1 VSINNQ
7 QKTSKL
13 QNARQSRKIPRQPN
27 SAESNKR
34 DQFAILL
41 YCRTAAVISLPRPR
55 LRAVHCLLLSLPIN
69 DTTHYNFSFLQ
80 PLSASEDLIN
90 TCNYIPPHYQS
101 LHATSLLFL
110 TKKPSRNI
118 VAYAPRLHYRVY
130 FLQFHGINALGGTL
144 IYFSNSQLHKEN
156 K

>member
-1 VSINNQ
+1 MRSIRHFAV
-7 QKTSKL
+7 L
-13 QNARQSRKIPRQPN
+13 QNCSRHSVTQ
-27 SAESNKR
+27 
-34 DQFAILL
+34 
-41 YCRTAAVISLPRPR
+41 TAPR
-55 LRAVHCLLLSLPIN
+55 LHTVHCLLLSLPIN
-69 DTTHYNFSFLQ
+69 DTTHYNFSFLK

-118 VAYAPRLHYRVY
+118 VAYAPRHHYRMC

-144 IYFSNSQLHKEN
+144 KYFSNSQLHSETKM

>member
-1 VSINNQ
+1 MYEITLKHTKFKSIA
-7 QKTSKL
+7 KDTL
-13 QNARQSRKIPRQPN
+13 
-27 SAESNKR
+27 SAEIKKR
-34 DQFAILL
+34 DQFAILP
-41 YCRTAAVISLPRPR
+41 YCRTAAVVWLPRQG
-55 LRAVHCLLLSLPIN
+55 LHTVHCLLLSLPIN
-69 DTTHYNFSFLQ
+69 DTTHYNFSLLQ

-118 VAYAPRLHYRVY
+118 FAYASRLHYSKC
-130 FLQFHGINALGGTL
+130 FLQFHSISALGGTL
-144 IYFSNSQLHKEN
+144 KYFSNSQLHSETKM

>member
-1 VSINNQ
+1 M
-7 QKTSKL
+7 
-13 QNARQSRKIPRQPN
+13 RKIPRQPN

-34 DQFAILL
+34 DQFAILPC
-41 YCRTAAVISLPRPR
+41 CRIADVIWLARPR
-55 LRAVHCLLLSLPIN
+55 LHTVHCLLLSLPIN

-110 TKKPSRNI
+110 TKKPSRNM
-118 VAYAPRLHYRVY
+118 VAYAPRLHYRMR
-130 FLQFHGINALGGTL
+130 FLQFHGINPLGGTL
-144 IYFSNSQLHKEN
+144 KYFINSQLHGETKM